1 MTSKRMARAIVG
13 IVLIATAAFLAIA
26 SYFWVQIPFV
36 KFPLKAPEGKG
47 GPPLAG
53 VYLSG
58 RLELV
63 DRCTTVAG
71 TVDCLKAE
79 PDGDI
84 HIRLR
89 LDPQYRLL
97 LRPANSPPPCVDQPR
112 PHLGVGLI
120 PQHPEELFRTP
131 T

>member
-1 MTSKRMARAIVG
+1 MARHIIR
-13 IVLIATAAFLAIA
+13 IVLIATVAFLAIA
-26 SYFWVQIPFV
+26 SYFWVQNPYVQFT
-36 KFPLKAPEGKG
+36 LKATECKW

-58 RLELV
+58 RLKLV

-97 LRPANSPPPCVDQPR
+97 LRPANSPPTWGDQP
-112 PHLGVGLI
+112 
-120 PQHPEELFRTP
+120 
-131 T
+131 